1 MTKETAGMSIVGSR
15 KPVVTFGTT
24 AVSFR
29 KRFDAAS
36 ITIVAA
42 GMANVSLR
50 KPISGAGMNEDG
62 ECRQGYTIIRNKSCF
77 LFKRLPLLLFVHKN
91 R

>member
-24 AVSFR
+24 AVIIRNSF
-29 KRFDAAS
+29 DTVS
-36 ITIVAA
+36 ITNVAA
-42 GMANVSLR
+42 GMTNASVR
-50 KPISGAGMNEDG
+50 KPISGAGMNE
-62 ECRQGYTIIRNKSCF
+62 EAILRNNHGF
-77 LFKRLPLLLFVHKN
+77 LFKRLPSLLFVHKN